1 MAEPVS
7 STATSATL
15 ATVAGLALAPGID
28 AAIVLGAFA
37 GAAVF
42 VLSSDSLSLG
52 KKAGFFLVSFFAGC
66 LAAVSVAGVLT
77 RWLIV
82 EISPGVCAM
91 LAAAIAVKLLQW
103 LIRKADDPAAALR
116 DLKGGGK

>member
-28 AAIVLGAFA
+28 AAVVLGAFA

-42 VLSSDSLSLG
+42 VLSSDSLSLA
-52 KKAGFFLVSFFAGC
+52 KKAGFFLVSFIAGC
-66 LAAVSVAGVLT
+66 LAAVSVAGAVAH
-77 RWLIV
+77 WLAV
-82 EISPGVCAM
+82 AISPGVCSM
-91 LAAAIAVKLLQW
+91 LAAALAVKLLQW